1 MSTAGQVFLGVI
13 AAATLFTAIVQIAL
27 LLAAAKLLGRLSA
40 LTDSV
45 EAQLRPVMAHLDTI
59 GREAARTTSLAS
71 AQVERVDALF
81 SDVVTRLEDT
91 VTSVQGVL
99 AGPMREGSALMAGF
113 RAVFSALR
121 DRGAPRRRP
130 RARGDD
136 EDALFI

>member
-1 MSTAGQVFLGVI
+1 MSTAAQVFLGVI

-113 RAVFSALR
+113 RAVFGALR
-121 DRGAPRRRP
+121 DRGVPPRRP